1 MLQKLKSLKKK
12 QIIPVVIGL
21 VCAIA
26 IGGYAAKAFT
36 QKAQGGAHSRLPVV
50 QAELT
55 TAPNVPKP
63 IDRDYPAR
71 VVVNLE
77 VQQKVMPITKGVD
90 YKFWTYNGSTPGP
103 FIRVR
108 EGDEVEIHLKNP
120 PTERMPHSIDFH
132 AVTGEMGGVEATQA
146 MPNTETTTVF
156 TAMKPGLYL
165 YHCGSMPNPGVH
177 IAKGMFG
184 LILVEPKD
192 GLPKVDREYFMIQ
205 NEFYVNENGDDP
217 HSDVSQKVAT
227 NNQKLVTLDMQKA
240 MAENPDYV
248 VFNGQEG
255 SMSGEHALKAK
266 VGDKVR
272 LFVGN
277 AGPNLAS
284 SFHIMGKTL
293 DVVRVEGG
301 SLENH
306 DVQTTLIPPGSAT
319 IIDLTMTTPGEYMFL
334 DHSIMRTMKGASGDI
349 FVTGRQDPAI
359 FTGQTAVKP
368 YTKSE

>member
-1 MLQKLKSLKKK
+1 MQNKLL
-12 QIIPVVIGL
+12 IITLVIMM
-21 VCAIA
+21 I
-26 IGGYAAKAFT
+26 
-36 QKAQGGAHSRLPVV
+36 
-50 QAELT
+50 
-55 TAPNVPKP
+55 
-63 IDRDYPAR
+63 
-71 VVVNLE
+71 
-77 VQQKVMPITKGVD
+77 MPIIGDFNNVKAEVFKASSSYDYACPLDEYEVD
-90 YKFWTYNGSTPGP
+90 YIEDDGSFTKVSCHSH
-103 FIRVR
+103 F
-108 EGDEVEIHLKNP
+108 ENAKNK
-120 PTERMPHSIDFH
+120 
-132 AVTGEMGGVEATQA
+132 
-146 MPNTETTTVF
+146 
-156 TAMKPGLYL
+156 MK
-165 YHCGSMPNPGVH
+165 
-177 IAKGMFG
+177 
-184 LILVEPKD
+184 
-192 GLPKVDREYFMIQ
+192 
-205 NEFYVNENGDDP
+205 
-217 HSDVSQKVAT
+217 
-227 NNQKLVTLDMQKA
+227 
-240 MAENPDYV
+240 ENPDYV